1 MPNGLSQF
9 ASDHHY
15 ASGIILVT
23 VGVVGAIGALT
34 GELANMLAALWVP
47 DILETASGQ
56 QADSGGVVGGLNS
69 LAQGALTINPATGPT
84 AIVGNLAQKAIQWV
98 TG

>member
-1 MPNGLSQF
+1 VPNGLTQF
-9 ASDHHY
+9 SSDHHY

-34 GELANMLAALWVP
+34 GELANLLAALWVP

-56 QADSGGVVGGLNS
+56 QADSGGLLGGANS
-69 LAQGALTINPATGPT
+69 AANGLLIINPATGPT
-84 AIVGNLAQKAIQWV
+84 AVVGGLVQKAIQWV